1 MSKISVFLF
10 LLYLSK
16 SFMILSSFFYDS
28 FFYFSSIHFQMIL
41 FLCIYIEGRGQG
53 IMIRYEIQG
62 KIYMSCLS
70 SLILSKL
77 TLFAEARRKVAKYLI
92 IYLYVKLWNNLV
104 KILPR
109 QPLKH
114 AKIQTTTT
122 NWIILACYKLVY
134 S

>member
-1 MSKISVFLF
+1 MTQ
-10 LLYLSK
+10 YE
-16 SFMILSSFFYDS
+16 
-28 FFYFSSIHFQMIL
+28 
-41 FLCIYIEGRGQG
+41 IEG
-53 IMIRYEIQG
+53 
-62 KIYMSCLS
+62 KICMSCLS
-70 SLILSKL
+70 GLILSKL

-104 KILPR
+104 KIFPG

-122 NWIILACYKLVY
+122 NWIILTCYKLVY